1 MKAIF
6 TLGLLA
12 CICIIK
18 SCTCAGI
25 ECAPCAA
32 FYEIRHI
39 NSPIIRFDTTSNY
52 FQASELDTLFL
63 YATENE
69 KLLKKP
75 SDTFF
80 NTTNTSLFS
89 GGNLGFSLYVSNQ
102 SMTRF
107 IKINNLQKTLTK
119 EGKGCCGCNKY
130 ALVSINMNDT
140 TYAINQIPVLVK

>member
-12 CICIIK
+12 CLFIIK
-18 SCTCAGI
+18 SCCAGTSCA
-25 ECAPCAA
+25 ECPPLP
-32 FYEIRHI
+32 EIYSI
-39 NSPIIRFDTTSNY
+39 NASIIRFDTTSNS

-69 KLLKKP
+69 KLIKKP

-80 NTTNTSLFS
+80 NVSNTNVFS
-89 GGNLGFSLYVSNQ
+89 GVDLSINLYVSNQ

-107 IKINNLQKTLTK
+107 VKINNLQKTLTK
-119 EGKGCCGCNKY
+119 EGKGCCSCNEY
-130 ALVSINMNDT
+130 DLASININDS
-140 TYAINQIPVLVK
+140 TYSINQIPILVR

>member
-18 SCTCAGI
+18 SCCAGTSCA
-25 ECAPCAA
+25 ECPPLP
-32 FYEIRHI
+32 EIRYM
-39 NSPIIRFDTTSNY
+39 STPIIRFDTTSNS

-75 SDTFF
+75 NDTFL
-80 NTTNTSLFS
+80 NASNTSVFS
-89 GGNLGFSLYVSNQ
+89 GVDLSINLYVSNQ

-119 EGKGCCGCNKY
+119 EGKGCCPCNKY
-130 ALVSINMNDT
+130 ALVSININDT